1 MKTNLLSAVIASAL
15 TLSAHTAVAADVDNM
30 SQVTIIPNHN
40 ASLIRNFNPY
50 AVSRLHTARDF
61 IFEPLVIFNELKGN
75 TPNFRLATNYEM
87 SNDLLSITFDLR
99 EGVKWSDGETFDA
112 DDVIFTFNL
121 VEKHP
126 NIDDRGIN
134 SKLKSVEKLG
144 PYKVRFHLNE
154 VNTNISYEIVQVPI
168 VPEHQWNTV
177 EDPAAFMNPNPVG
190 TGPFT
195 ELPQFTST
203 LFLQCRNPNY
213 WDNAELD
220 VDCLRVPQMN
230 HNDQVLGELINSRI
244 DWAGSFVPDI
254 DATFLDVSKD
264 HGYWF
269 PPAGTQ
275 AFVFNYAS
283 KDKVK
288 HEVLTDIDFRRAFS
302 MALDRQTLID
312 IANYGNAVLNDF
324 ASGLGYAFETWS
336 DKEVHEKYKPFM
348 TYSPDNAKA
357 LLAKAGY
364 KDINGDGF
372 VESPSGQPFELAIQ
386 SPQGW
391 TDFNNTVMLAVEQ
404 LAEVGIHAKA
414 RTPDFSIYNN
424 GMLSADYDIAYT
436 NYFHGPTPHK
446 YWDSGY
452 HSRLQ
457 ASEGMPRFAMHHW
470 KNAELDKLLDSFYKT
485 ADSQEQL
492 KIAHKIQNIIA
503 ENQVTVPVLSGPNFY
518 QYNTKRFTGWWTK
531 ENPKGRPMIW
541 EGTPER
547 LLHVLDLKPRS

>member
-1 MKTNLLSAVIASAL
+1 MKTTLLSAAIGAAL
-15 TLSAHTAVAADVDNM
+15 TLSAQSVVAADLDKM
-30 SQVTIIPNHN
+30 SQLTIIPNHN
-40 ASLIRNFNPY
+40 ATLIRNFNPY

-61 IFEPLVIFNELKGN
+61 IFEPLVVFNELKGN
-75 TPNFRLATNYEM
+75 VPEYRLATGFAM
-87 SNDLLSITFDLR
+87 SEDLLSITFDLR
-99 EGVKWSDGETFDA
+99 EGIKWSDGETFNA
-112 DDVIFTFNL
+112 DDVVFTFEL
-121 VEKHP
+121 VKANP
-126 NIDDRGIN
+126 SIDDRGIN
-134 SKLKSVEKLG
+134 SKIKSVEKLG
-144 PYKVRFHLNE
+144 PYQVRFHLNE
-154 VNTNISYEIVQVPI
+154 VNTNISYEIALVPV
-168 VPEHQWNTV
+168 VPEHQWNSV
-177 EDPAAFMNPNPVG
+177 EDPAAFKNPNPVG

-213 WDNAELD
+213 WDDANLD

-254 DATFLDVSKD
+254 DQTYVATSPD
-264 HGYWF
+264 HGYWY

-275 AFVFNYAS
+275 AFVFNYES

-288 HEVLTDIDFRRAFS
+288 HEVLSDVEFRRAFS

-336 DKEVHEKYKPFM
+336 DEKTHAKYKPFM
-348 TYSPDNAKA
+348 TYSVEKAKA
-357 LLAKAGY
+357 ALAEAGY
-364 KDINGDGF
+364 KDIDGDGF
-372 VESPSGQPFELAIQ
+372 VESPSGESFELSIQ

-391 TDFNNTVMLAVEQ
+391 TDFNNTVMLATEQ
-404 LAEVGIHAKA
+404 LAEVGIQVKA
-414 RTPDFSIYNN
+414 RTPDFSIYNQAMI
-424 GMLSADYDIAYT
+424 GGDYDIAYT
-436 NYFHGPTPHK
+436 NYFHGPTPHT

-457 ASEGMPRFAMHHW
+457 SSEGMPRFAMHHW
-470 KNAELDKLLDSFYKT
+470 KNADLDSLLDSFYKT
-485 ADSQEQL
+485 ADSQEQR
-492 KIAHKIQNIIA
+492 KIAHTIQALIA

-531 ENPKGRPMIW
+531 DNPKGRPMIW

>member
-1 MKTNLLSAVIASAL
+1 MKTTLLSAVIASAL
-15 TLSAHTAVAADVDNM
+15 TLSAQSVVAADLD
-30 SQVTIIPNHN
+30 SLSKVTIIPNHN
-40 ASLIRNFNPY
+40 PSLIRNFNPY

-61 IFEPLVIFNELKGN
+61 IFEPLVVFNELKGN
-75 TPNFRLATNYEM
+75 VPEFRLATGYEM
-87 SNDLLSITFDLR
+87 SEDLLSITFDLR
-99 EGVKWSDGETFDA
+99 KGVKWSDGETFNA
-112 DDVIFTFNL
+112 DDVVFTFNL
-121 VEKHP
+121 VEANP

-134 SKLKSVEKLG
+134 TKIKSVEKLG
-144 PYKVRFHLNE
+144 PYQVRFHLNE
-154 VNTNISYEIVQVPI
+154 VNTNISYEIALVPV
-168 VPEHQWNTV
+168 VPEHQWKSV
-177 EDPAAFMNPNPVG
+177 EDPAAFMNPNPIG

-195 ELPQFTST
+195 ELPKFTST

-213 WDNAELD
+213 WDNDNLE

-230 HNDQVLGELINSRI
+230 HNDQVLGELMNSNI
-244 DWAGSFVPDI
+244 DWGGSFVPDI
-254 DATFLDVSKD
+254 EKTYLAASPD
-264 HGYWF
+264 HGYWY

-275 AFVFNYAS
+275 AFVFNYES

-288 HEVLTDIDFRRAFS
+288 HEVLSDVEFRRAFS

-336 DKEVHEKYKPFM
+336 DEKTHNKYKPFM
-348 TYSPDNAKA
+348 TYSAENAKA
-357 LLAKAGY
+357 ALAKAGY
-364 KDINGDGF
+364 KDVDGDGF
-372 VESPSGQPFELAIQ
+372 VESPSGEKFELNIQ

-391 TDFNNTVMLAVEQ
+391 TDFNNTVMLATEQ
-404 LAEVGIHAKA
+404 LSEVGIKVKA

-424 GMLSADYDIAYT
+424 AMINADYDIAYT
-436 NYFHGPTPHK
+436 NYFHGPTPHT

-457 ASEGMPRFAMHHW
+457 GSEGMPRFAMHHW
-470 KNAELDKLLDSFYKT
+470 QNADLDKLLDSFYKT
-485 ADSQEQL
+485 ADSQEQRQ
-492 KIAHKIQNIIA
+492 IANNIQALIA

-531 ENPKGRPMIW
+531 DNPKGRPMIW

-547 LLHVLDLKPRS
+547 LLHVLDLKPRT

>member
-1 MKTNLLSAVIASAL
+1 MKTTLLSAVIASAL

-168 VPEHQWNTV
+168 VPEHQWKTV

-220 VDCLRVPQMN
+220 VDCLRIPQMN

-254 DATFLDVSKD
+254 DATFLGASKD

-288 HEVLTDIDFRRAFS
+288 HEVLTDVDFRRAFS

-364 KDINGDGF
+364 KDTNGDGF

-404 LAEVGIHAKA
+404 LAEVGINAKA

-424 GMLSADYDIAYT
+424 GMISADYDIAYT

-485 ADSQEQL
+485 ADDQEQL
-492 KIAHKIQNIIA
+492 KIAHKIQKIIA

-531 ENPKGRPMIW
+531 DNPKGRPMIW

>member
-1 MKTNLLSAVIASAL
+1 MKNTLLSTAIVSAL
-15 TLSAHTAVAADVDNM
+15 MFSASSSAKTDVSDLS
-30 SQVTIIPNHN
+30 QLTIIPNHN

-61 IFEPLVIFNELKGN
+61 IFEPLVIFNELHGN
-75 TPNFRLATNYEM
+75 VPEFRLATEYALSE
-87 SNDLLSITFDLR
+87 DLLSITFDLR
-99 EGVKWSDGETFDA
+99 KGVKWSDGETFDA
-112 DDVIFTFNL
+112 DDVVFTFEL
-121 VEKHP
+121 VKAHTS
-126 NIDDRGIN
+126 IDDRGIN
-134 SKLKSVEKLG
+134 SKIKSVEKLS
-144 PYKVRFHLNE
+144 PYQVRFHLNE

-168 VPEHQWNTV
+168 VPQHQWKDV
-177 EDPAAFMNPNPVG
+177 ADPAAFMNPNPVG

-213 WDNAELD
+213 WDNANLE

-230 HNDQVLGELINSRI
+230 HNDQVLAELMRSSI

-254 DATFLDVSKD
+254 DQTYMQASSD

-275 AFVFNYAS
+275 AFVFNFAS
-283 KDKVK
+283 KDPVK
-288 HEVLTDIDFRRAFS
+288 HSVLNDIQFRRAFS

-324 ASGLGYAFETWS
+324 ASGLGYAFEAWS
-336 DKEVHEKYKPFM
+336 DKTTHEKYKPFM
-348 TYSPDNAKA
+348 TYSPEQAKA

-364 KDINGDGF
+364 KDLDNDGF
-372 VESPSGQPFELAIQ
+372 VESPAGKKFELLIQ

-404 LAEVGIHAKA
+404 LVEVGINVKA

-424 GMLSADYDIAYT
+424 GMISADYDIAYT
-436 NYFHGPTPHK
+436 NYFHGSTPHK

-470 KNAELDKLLDSFYKT
+470 KNDKLDALLDSFYTT
-485 ADSQEQL
+485 ANLEEQK
-492 KIAHKIQNIIA
+492 KIAHGIQAIIA

-518 QYNTKRFTGWWTK
+518 QYNTKRFTGWWNK
-531 ENPKGRPMIW
+531 DNPKGRPMIW

>member
-1 MKTNLLSAVIASAL
+1 MKTTVLSAVITSAL
-15 TLSAHTAVAADVDNM
+15 TLSAHSVAAADLDDM
-30 SQVTIIPNHN
+30 SKLTIIPNHN
-40 ASLIRNFNPY
+40 PSLIRNFNPY

-61 IFEPLVIFNELKGN
+61 IFEPLVVFNELKGN
-75 TPNFRLATNYEM
+75 VPEFRLATNYEL
-87 SNDLLSITFDLR
+87 SKDLLSITFDLR

-112 DDVIFTFNL
+112 DDVVFTFNL
-121 VEKHP
+121 VKA
-126 NIDDRGIN
+126 NTSIDDRGIN
-134 SKLKSVEKLG
+134 SKVKSVEKLG
-144 PYKVRFHLNE
+144 PYQVRFHLVE
-154 VNTNISYEIVQVPI
+154 VNTNISYEIVQVPV
-168 VPEHQWNTV
+168 VPEHQWNSV
-177 EDPAAFMNPNPVG
+177 GDPAVFMNPNPVG

-195 ELPQFTST
+195 DIPRFTTT
-203 LFLQCRNPNY
+203 LFLQCRNPHY
-213 WDNAELD
+213 WDNASLD
-220 VDCLRVPQMN
+220 VDCLRIPQMN

-244 DWAGSFVPDI
+244 DWGGSFVPDI
-254 DATFLDVSKD
+254 DQTYLNVSPD

-275 AFVFNYAS
+275 AFVFNYES

-336 DKEVHEKYKPFM
+336 DEAVHNKYKPFM
-348 TYSPDNAKA
+348 TYSPEKAKA
-357 LLAKAGY
+357 LLAEAGY

-372 VESPSGQPFELAIQ
+372 IESPSGAEFELSIQ

-404 LAEVGIHAKA
+404 LNEIGIKVKA
-414 RTPDFSIYNN
+414 RTPDFSIYNDRMIEAN
-424 GMLSADYDIAYT
+424 YDIAYT

-457 ASEGMPRFAMHHW
+457 ESEGMPRFAMHHW
-470 KNAELDKLLDSFYKT
+470 KNAELDILLDSFYKT
-485 ADSQEQL
+485 ADRQKQL
-492 KIAHKIQNIIA
+492 KIAHSIQKLIA

-518 QYNTKRFTGWWTK
+518 QYNTKRFTGWWTE

>member
-1 MKTNLLSAVIASAL
+1 MKNTLLSAAIVSAL
-15 TLSAHTAVAADVDNM
+15 SLVSYSSVAADTTGM
-30 SQVTIIPNHN
+30 SKLTIIPNHN

-75 TPNFRLATNYEM
+75 VPEYRLATGYEL
-87 SNDLLSITFDLR
+87 SEDLLSITFDLR
-99 EGVKWSDGETFDA
+99 EGVKWSDGETFNA
-112 DDVIFTFNL
+112 DDVVFTFEL
-121 VEKHP
+121 VKGNP

-134 SKLKSVEKLG
+134 SKIKSVEKLG
-144 PYKVRFHLNE
+144 PYQVRFHLNE

-168 VPEHQWNTV
+168 VPEHQWKGV

-195 ELPQFTST
+195 ELPQFTKT

-213 WDNAELD
+213 WDQANLD

-230 HNDQVLGELINSRI
+230 HNDQVLGELMNSSI

-254 DATFLDVSKD
+254 DQTYMKASEN
-264 HGYWF
+264 HGYWY

-288 HEVLTDIDFRRAFS
+288 HEVLNDIEFRRAFS

-324 ASGLGYAFETWS
+324 ASGLGYAFEAWS
-336 DKEVHEKYKPFM
+336 DKETHNKYKPFM
-348 TYSPDNAKA
+348 TYSPENAKA

-364 KDINGDGF
+364 KDLDNDGF
-372 VESPSGQPFELAIQ
+372 VESPSGGKFELLIQ

-391 TDFNNTVMLAVEQ
+391 TDFNNTVMLAAEQ
-404 LAEVGIHAKA
+404 LAEAGINVKA
-414 RTPDFSIYNN
+414 RTPDFSIYNK
-424 GMLSADYDIAYT
+424 GMISADYDIAYT

-470 KNAELDKLLDSFYKT
+470 KNDKLDTLLDSFYRT
-485 ADSQEQL
+485 ADNQEQR
-492 KIAHKIQNIIA
+492 KIAHSIQALIA
-503 ENQVTVPVLSGPNFY
+503 KHQVTVPVLSGPNFY
-518 QYNTKRFTGWWTK
+518 QYNTTRFTGWWNK
-531 ENPKGRPMIW
+531 ENPKGRPMVW

>member
-220 VDCLRVPQMN
+220 VDCLRIPQMN

-424 GMLSADYDIAYT
+424 GMISADYDIAYT

-470 KNAELDKLLDSFYKT
+470 QNAELDKLLDSFYKT

>member
-1 MKTNLLSAVIASAL
+1 MKTSLLSAVIASAL
-15 TLSAHTAVAADVDNM
+15 ILSAQSAVAANVDTM
-30 SQVTIIPNHN
+30 SQLTIIPNHN

-61 IFEPLVIFNELKGN
+61 IFEPLVVFNELKGN
-75 TPNFRLATNYEM
+75 IPEFRLATNYEM

-99 EGVKWSDGETFDA
+99 EGVKWSDGEIFDA
-112 DDVIFTFNL
+112 DDVVFTFNL
-121 VEKHP
+121 VKGHP

-134 SKLKSVEKLG
+134 SKITSVEKLS
-144 PYKVRFHLNE
+144 PYKVRFNLSE

-168 VPEHQWNTV
+168 VPEHQWRSV
-177 EDPAAFMNPNPVG
+177 DDPAAFMNPNPVG

-203 LFLQCRNPNY
+203 LFLQCRNPHY
-213 WDNAELD
+213 WDNAELE

-254 DATFLDVSKD
+254 DATFLQASPN

-283 KDKVK
+283 KDTVK
-288 HEVLTDIDFRRAFS
+288 QQVLTDIDFRRAFS

-336 DKEVHEKYKPFM
+336 DESVHNQYKPFM
-348 TYSPDNAKA
+348 TYSPEKAKA
-357 LLAKAGY
+357 LLAQAGY
-364 KDINGDGF
+364 KDSNGDGF
-372 VESPSGQPFELAIQ
+372 VESPSGAEFELSIQ

-414 RTPDFSIYNN
+414 RTPDFSIYNK
-424 GMLSADYDIAYT
+424 GMINADYDIAYT

-485 ADSQEQL
+485 ADSQEQR
-492 KIAHKIQNIIA
+492 KIAHSIQKLIA

-518 QYNTKRFTGWWTK
+518 QYNTTRFTGWWTK
-531 ENPKGRPMIW
+531 DNPKGRPMIW

>member
-1 MKTNLLSAVIASAL
+1 MKTTVLSAVIASAL
-15 TLSAHTAVAADVDNM
+15 TLSAQSVVAADLDKM

-61 IFEPLVIFNELKGN
+61 IFEPLVVFNELKGN
-75 TPNFRLATNYEM
+75 VPEFRLATNYQL
-87 SNDLLSITFDLR
+87 SKDLLSITFDLR

-112 DDVIFTFNL
+112 DDVVFTFNL
-121 VEKHP
+121 VKAHSS
-126 NIDDRGIN
+126 IDDRGIN
-134 SKLKSVEKLG
+134 SKIKSVEKLG
-144 PYKVRFHLNE
+144 PYQVRFHLTE
-154 VNTNISYEIVQVPI
+154 VNTNISYEIVQVPV
-168 VPEHQWNTV
+168 VPEHQWNSV
-177 EDPAAFMNPNPVG
+177 EDPAVFMNPNPVG

-203 LFLQCRNPNY
+203 LFVQCRNPHY
-213 WDNAELD
+213 WDDANLD

-254 DATFLDVSKD
+254 DETFLKASPD

-275 AFVFNYAS
+275 AFVFNYQS

-288 HEVLTDIDFRRAFS
+288 HEVLTDIEFRRAFS

-336 DKEVHEKYKPFM
+336 DEAVHNKYKPFM
-348 TYSPDNAKA
+348 TYSPEKAKA
-357 LLAKAGY
+357 LLAQAGY

-372 VESPSGQPFELAIQ
+372 VESPSGAEFELSIQ

-391 TDFNNTVMLAVEQ
+391 TDFNNTVMLATEQ
-404 LAEVGIHAKA
+404 LNEVGIKVKA
-414 RTPDFSIYNN
+414 RTPDFSIYNK
-424 GMLSADYDIAYT
+424 GMISADYDIAYT

-470 KNAELDKLLDSFYKT
+470 QNAELDTLLDSFYKT
-485 ADSQEQL
+485 ADSQEQR
-492 KIAHKIQNIIA
+492 KIAHSIQKLIA

-531 ENPKGRPMIW
+531 DNPKGRPMIW

>member
-1 MKTNLLSAVIASAL
+1 MKTTVLSAVIASAL
-15 TLSAHTAVAADVDNM
+15 TLSAQSVVAADLDKM

-61 IFEPLVIFNELKGN
+61 IFEPLVVFNELKGN
-75 TPNFRLATNYEM
+75 VPEFRLATNYEL
-87 SNDLLSITFDLR
+87 SKDLLSITFDLR

-112 DDVIFTFNL
+112 DDVVFTFNL
-121 VEKHP
+121 VKAHSS
-126 NIDDRGIN
+126 IDDRGIN
-134 SKLKSVEKLG
+134 SKIKSVEKLG
-144 PYKVRFHLNE
+144 PYQVRFHLSE
-154 VNTNISYEIVQVPI
+154 VNTNISYEIVQVPV
-168 VPEHQWNTV
+168 VPEHQWNSV
-177 EDPAAFMNPNPVG
+177 EDPAVFMNPNPVG

-203 LFLQCRNPNY
+203 LFVQCRNPHY
-213 WDNAELD
+213 WDDANLD

-254 DATFLDVSKD
+254 DEVFLKASPD

-275 AFVFNYAS
+275 AFVFNYQS

-288 HEVLTDIDFRRAFS
+288 HEVLTDIEFRRAFS

-336 DKEVHEKYKPFM
+336 DEAVHNKYKPFM
-348 TYSPDNAKA
+348 TYSPEKAKA
-357 LLAKAGY
+357 LLAQAGY

-372 VESPSGQPFELAIQ
+372 VESPSGAEFELSIQ

-391 TDFNNTVMLAVEQ
+391 TDFNNTVMLATEQ
-404 LAEVGIHAKA
+404 LNEVGIKVKA
-414 RTPDFSIYNN
+414 RTPDFSIYNK
-424 GMLSADYDIAYT
+424 GMISADYDIAYT

-470 KNAELDKLLDSFYKT
+470 QNAELDTLLDSFYKT
-485 ADSQEQL
+485 ADSQEQR
-492 KIAHKIQNIIA
+492 KIAHSIQKLIA

-531 ENPKGRPMIW
+531 DNPKGRPMIW

>member
-1 MKTNLLSAVIASAL
+1 MKTKLLSTIIAS
-15 TLSAHTAVAADVDNM
+15 TLAFSAHSVVAANVDDM
-30 SQVTIIPNHN
+30 SQLTIIPNHN
-40 ASLIRNFNPY
+40 PSLIRNFNPY

-75 TPNFRLATNYEM
+75 VPEFRLATGYQL
-87 SNDLLSITFDLR
+87 SDDLLSITFDLR
-99 EGVKWSDGETFDA
+99 EGVKWSDGEVFNA
-112 DDVIFTFNL
+112 DDVVFTFDL
-121 VEKHP
+121 VRNNP

-134 SKLKSVEKLG
+134 SKIKSVEKLG
-144 PYKVRFHLNE
+144 PYQVRFNLNS
-154 VNTNISYEIVQVPI
+154 VNTNIGYEIAQVPV
-168 VPEHQWNTV
+168 VPEHQWQSV
-177 EDPAAFMNPNPVG
+177 EDPAAFMNPDPVG

-195 ELPQFTST
+195 ELPKFTST

-213 WDNAELD
+213 WDNDNLE
-220 VDCLRVPQMN
+220 VDCLRIPQMN
-230 HNDQVLGELINSRI
+230 HNDQVLGELMNSRI
-244 DWAGSFVPDI
+244 DWAGSFIPDI
-254 DATFLDVSKD
+254 DQTFMKASSN
-264 HGYWF
+264 HGYWY

-275 AFVFNYAS
+275 AFMFNFAS
-283 KDKVK
+283 KDEVK
-288 HEVLTDIDFRRAFS
+288 HQVLTDIDFRRAFS
-302 MALDRQTLID
+302 MAIDRQTLID

-336 DKEVHEKYKPFM
+336 DETVHTKYKPFM
-348 TYSPDNAKA
+348 TYSPEKAKA

-364 KDINGDGF
+364 KDLDKDGF
-372 VESPSGQPFELAIQ
+372 VESPSGEKFELTIQ

-404 LAEVGIHAKA
+404 LHEVGINAKS
-414 RTPDFSIYNN
+414 RTPDFSIYNKS
-424 GMLSADYDIAYT
+424 MLGADYDIAYT

-470 KNAELDKLLDSFYKT
+470 KNDKLDTLLDSFYKT
-485 ADSQEQL
+485 ADSKEQQS
-492 KIAHKIQNIIA
+492 IAHDIQKIIA

-518 QYNTKRFTGWWTK
+518 QYNTTRFTGWWNAD
-531 ENPKGRPMIW
+531 NPKGRPMIW

-547 LLHVLDLKPRS
+547 LLHVLDLKPNS